1 MRLAVFGVLAIALAA
16 LPRGAVAEPQI
27 STTTL
32 ENGLQVVVIPDR
44 RAPVVTHMV
53 WYKVGAAD
61 EPPGKSGI
69 AHYLEH
75 LMFKGTKANP
85 NGRFSE
91 IVAEIGGQEN
101 AFTSQDYTAYFQ
113 RVAKEHLGLVMSLE
127 ADRMENLVLSEA
139 AAKPELQ
146 VVLEERASRTDN
158 DPSSQLSEAMDAT
171 LYMSHPYRLPI
182 IGWKHEIEGLTYKDA
197 IAFYDRFYT
206 PNNAILIVAG
216 DVEPADVNKMAAE
229 IYGKIKRRAEP
240 GERKRPQEPEPL
252 ASRAVTLADPRVT
265 QPSLRIGWVAP
276 SYTTAKPGEAEA
288 LDVMMSVLGEGT
300 TSRLYRTIVLDK
312 RLATSAGGWYSS
324 SALDDA
330 RVQVSATPRD
340 GVTLDTLRAEMKAVI
355 TDLAENGPTEEE
367 LARAKR
373 SMVAEMVYAQDSQ
386 QSLARIYGVALTTG
400 STVADVQAWPADI
413 KAVTAEAVKAAAR
426 TYLTE
431 ARSVTGYLTS
441 APGAAAGGGQGA
453 GGGKPTAIQL
463 IEDNSIDRVL
473 DAPAMMEG
481 RMP

>member
-1 MRLAVFGVLAIALAA
+1 MGAFALLLTA
-16 LPRGAVAEPQI
+16 LPRGASAEPQI

-32 ENGLQVVVIPDR
+32 ANGLQVVVIPDR

-85 NGRFSE
+85 DGRFSE

-113 RVAKEHLGLVMSLE
+113 RVAKEHLGLVMRLE
-127 ADRMENLVLSEA
+127 ADRMENLVLTEA

-197 IAFYDRFYT
+197 LAFYDRFYT

-216 DVEPADVNKMAAE
+216 DVEPAEVKKLAEE
-229 IYGKIKRRAEP
+229 IYGPIKRRAEP
-240 GERKRPQEPEPL
+240 GARVRPQEPEPL
-252 ASRAVTLADPRVT
+252 ASRTVTLADPRVT
-265 QPSLRIGWVAP
+265 QPSVRIAWVAP

-288 LDVMMSVLGEGT
+288 LDVMMSILGDGS
-300 TSRLYRTIVLDK
+300 TSRLYRALVLDK
-312 RLATSAGGWYSS
+312 RLATSAGGWYGS
-324 SALDDA
+324 SALDET

-340 GVTLDTLRAEMKAVI
+340 GVTLETLREEIKAVI
-355 TDLAENGPTEEE
+355 ADLAANGPTEEE
-367 LARAKR
+367 LARVKR

-413 KAVTAEAVKAAAR
+413 KAVTAEQVKAAAR
-426 TYLTE
+426 TYLTT
-431 ARSVTGYLTS
+431 ARSVTGFLTT
-441 APGAAAGGGQGA
+441 APAQTAAAGVDSSA
-453 GGGKPTAIQL
+453 APKPVPQKIADQM
-463 IEDNSIDRVL
+463 L
-473 DAPAMMEG
+473 DATIEAPFIVEG